1 MKDTI
6 KKSIKIVFSDR
17 TVATLLIVNV
27 VVAIVIS
34 IFLGSSIKHSE
45 AQVITR
51 YTTYGDANFYR
62 NHWSSLFSYFALAF
76 MIVFGHSALSVKL
89 ISLEKRSLAIF
100 ILWLTLG
107 ILAILAILAY
117 SIIKIASIG

>member
-1 MKDTI
+1 MKDTV

-27 VVAIVIS
+27 VVAIV
-34 IFLGSSIKHSE
+34 
-45 AQVITR
+45 V
-51 YTTYGDANFYR
+51 
-62 NHWSSLFSYFALAF
+62 
-76 MIVFGHSALSVKL
+76 SVKL

>member
-6 KKSIKIVFSDR
+6 KKSIKNVFSDR
-17 TVATLLIVNV
+17 TVAALLIVNV

-62 NHWSSLFSYFALAF
+62 SHWSSLFSYFALAF

-100 ILWLTLG
+100 LLWLTLG
-107 ILAILAILAY
+107 ILAILAY

>member
-1 MKDTI
+1 M
-6 KKSIKIVFSDR
+6 
-17 TVATLLIVNV
+17 
-27 VVAIVIS
+27 AIVIS

-62 NHWSSLFSYFALAF
+62 SHWSSLFSYFALAF

>member
-27 VVAIVIS
+27 VVAIVVS
-34 IFLGSSIKHSE
+34 VFLGLSIKHSE

-51 YTTYGDANFYR
+51 YTAYGDANFYR
-62 NHWSSLFSYFALAF
+62 SHWFGLFSYIVLAF
-76 MIVFGHSALSVKL
+76 MVALGHSVLSVKL
-89 ISLEKRSLAIF
+89 ISLEKRSLAMF
-100 ILWLTLG
+100 LLWLTLG
-107 ILAILAILAY
+107 ILVILSILGY

>member
-27 VVAIVIS
+27 VMAIVIS

-62 NHWSSLFSYFALAF
+62 SHWSSLFSYFALAF

-107 ILAILAILAY
+107 ILAN

>member
-1 MKDTI
+1 MKDTV

-27 VVAIVIS
+27 VVAIVAS

-62 NHWSSLFSYFALAF
+62 SHWSSLFSYFALAF

-107 ILAILAILAY
+107 ILAILAY

>member
-6 KKSIKIVFSDR
+6 KKSIKNVFSDR
-17 TVATLLIVNV
+17 TVAALLIVNV

-62 NHWSSLFSYFALAF
+62 SHWSSLLSYFALAF

-89 ISLEKRSLAIF
+89 ILLEKRSLAIF
-100 ILWLTLG
+100 LLWLTLG
-107 ILAILAILAY
+107 ILAILAY

>member
-34 IFLGSSIKHSE
+34 ILGSSIKHSE

-62 NHWSSLFSYFALAF
+62 SHWSSLFSYFALAF

>member
-1 MKDTI
+1 MKDTV

-17 TVATLLIVNV
+17 TVATLLIVNI

-62 NHWSSLFSYFALAF
+62 SHWSSLLSYFALAF
-76 MIVFGHSALSVKL
+76 MIVFGHSALSIKL

-100 ILWLTLG
+100 LLWLTLG
-107 ILAILAILAY
+107 ILAILAY

>member
-62 NHWSSLFSYFALAF
+62 SHWSSLFSYFVLAF

-107 ILAILAILAY
+107 ILAILAY

>member
-17 TVATLLIVNV
+17 TVAILLIVNV

-62 NHWSSLFSYFALAF
+62 SHWSSLFSYFALAF
-76 MIVFGHSALSVKL
+76 MIVFSHSALSVKL

-107 ILAILAILAY
+107 ILAILAY

>member
-62 NHWSSLFSYFALAF
+62 SHWSSLFSYFALAF

-107 ILAILAILAY
+107 VLAILAY

>member
-1 MKDTI
+1 MKDTV

-62 NHWSSLFSYFALAF
+62 SHWSSLLSYFALVF
-76 MIVFGHSALSVKL
+76 MVVFGHSVLSVKL

-100 ILWLTLG
+100 LLWLTLG

>member
-1 MKDTI
+1 MKDTV

-17 TVATLLIVNV
+17 TVATLLIVNI

-62 NHWSSLFSYFALAF
+62 SHWSSLLSYFALAF
-76 MIVFGHSALSVKL
+76 MIVFGHSALSIKL
-89 ISLEKRSLAIF
+89 ISLEKRSLAVF

-107 ILAILAILAY
+107 ILAILAY

>member
-1 MKDTI
+1 MKDTV
-6 KKSIKIVFSDR
+6 KKSIKVILNDR
-17 TVATLLIVNV
+17 GMTIPLIVNV

-62 NHWSSLFSYFALAF
+62 SHWSSLFSYFVLAF

>member
-6 KKSIKIVFSDR
+6 KKSVKIVFSDR

-62 NHWSSLFSYFALAF
+62 SHWSSLFSYFALAF

-107 ILAILAILAY
+107 ILAILAY

>member
-17 TVATLLIVNV
+17 TVATLLIVNIV
-27 VVAIVIS
+27 VSIVIS

-62 NHWSSLFSYFALAF
+62 SHWSSLFSYLALAF

-100 ILWLTLG
+100 LLWLTLG
-107 ILAILAILAY
+107 ILAILAY

>member
-34 IFLGSSIKHSE
+34 IFYGVINKNNSE

-51 YTTYGDANFYR
+51 YTTYGDANF
-62 NHWSSLFSYFALAF
+62 L
-76 MIVFGHSALSVKL
+76 
-89 ISLEKRSLAIF
+89 
-100 ILWLTLG
+100 
-107 ILAILAILAY
+107 
-117 SIIKIASIG
+117 

>member
-1 MKDTI
+1 MVMRI
-6 KKSIKIVFSDR
+6 
-17 TVATLLIVNV
+17 
-27 VVAIVIS
+27 
-34 IFLGSSIKHSE
+34 
-45 AQVITR
+45 
-51 YTTYGDANFYR
+51 FYR
-62 NHWSSLFSYFALAF
+62 SHWSSLFSYFALAF

-100 ILWLTLG
+100 LLWLTLG

>member
-62 NHWSSLFSYFALAF
+62 SHWSSLFSYFTLAF

-89 ISLEKRSLAIF
+89 ILLEKRSLAIF
-100 ILWLTLG
+100 LLWLTLG
-107 ILAILAILAY
+107 ILAILAY

>member
-6 KKSIKIVFSDR
+6 KKSIKIIFSDR

-62 NHWSSLFSYFALAF
+62 SHWSSLLSYFALAF

-89 ISLEKRSLAIF
+89 ILLEKRSLAIF
-100 ILWLTLG
+100 LLWLTLG
-107 ILAILAILAY
+107 ILAILAY

>member
-17 TVATLLIVNV
+17 TVATLLVVNA
-27 VVAIVIS
+27 VVAIIVS

-62 NHWSSLFSYFALAF
+62 SHWSSLLSYFALAF

-89 ISLEKRSLAIF
+89 ILLEKRSLAIF
-100 ILWLTLG
+100 LLWLTLG
-107 ILAILAILAY
+107 ILAILAY

>member
-51 YTTYGDANFYR
+51 YTTYGDANFYMS
-62 NHWSSLFSYFALAF
+62 HWSSLFSYFALAF

-89 ISLEKRSLAIF
+89 ISLEKRSLAVF

>member
-17 TVATLLIVNV
+17 TVVTLLIVNA
-27 VVAIVIS
+27 VVAIVVS

-51 YTTYGDANFYR
+51 YTTYGHANFYR
-62 NHWSSLFSYFALAF
+62 SHWSSLLSYFALAF

-100 ILWLTLG
+100 LLWLTLG

>member
-17 TVATLLIVNV
+17 TVATLLIVNI

-62 NHWSSLFSYFALAF
+62 SHWSSLLSYFALAF

-89 ISLEKRSLAIF
+89 ISLEKRNLAIF

-107 ILAILAILAY
+107 ILAILAY

>member
-6 KKSIKIVFSDR
+6 KKSIKNVFSDR

-62 NHWSSLFSYFALAF
+62 SQWSSLLSYFALAF

-100 ILWLTLG
+100 LLWLTLG

>member
-6 KKSIKIVFSDR
+6 KKSIKIIFSDR

-62 NHWSSLFSYFALAF
+62 SHWSSLFSYFALAF

-107 ILAILAILAY
+107 ILAILAY

>member
-17 TVATLLIVNV
+17 TVVTLLIVNA
-27 VVAIVIS
+27 VVAIVVS

-51 YTTYGDANFYR
+51 YTTYGNANFYR
-62 NHWSSLFSYFALAF
+62 SHWSSLLSYFALAF
-76 MIVFGHSALSVKL
+76 MIVLGHSAKCQVNFTRETKFGY
-89 ISLEKRSLAIF
+89 ISFVVNVGYFSYFSYFSLF
-100 ILWLTLG
+100 
-107 ILAILAILAY
+107 Y
-117 SIIKIASIG
+117 N

>member
-17 TVATLLIVNV
+17 TVATLLIVNIV
-27 VVAIVIS
+27 VSIVIS

-62 NHWSSLFSYFALAF
+62 SHWSSLLSYFALAF

-107 ILAILAILAY
+107 ILAILAY

>member
-45 AQVITR
+45 AQVITH

-62 NHWSSLFSYFALAF
+62 SHWSSLFSYFVLAF

>member
-1 MKDTI
+1 MKGTI
-6 KKSIKIVFSDR
+6 KKSIKNVFSDR

-62 NHWSSLFSYFALAF
+62 SHWSSLLSYFVLAF

-100 ILWLTLG
+100 LLWLTLG
-107 ILAILAILAY
+107 ILAILAY

>member
-1 MKDTI
+1 MKDII

-51 YTTYGDANFYR
+51 YTAYGDANFYR
-62 NHWSSLFSYFALAF
+62 SHWSSLFSYFALAF

-100 ILWLTLG
+100 LLWLTLG

>member
-27 VVAIVIS
+27 VMAIVIS

-51 YTTYGDANFYR
+51 YTAYGDANFYR
-62 NHWSSLFSYFALAF
+62 SHWSSLFSYFALAF